1 MKGKGIKLICLV
13 LLLLFVLTGCGKGQ
27 QETEDVM
34 ADEEKIQIGI
44 SFDSFVRDRWQ
55 RDGGIF
61 VSTAKESGAEVNVQN
76 ANGDPEEQIAQIE
89 YFIEKKMDVIVIVSI
104 EYEGL
109 QDVIKRAQAQGIKVI
124 SYDRLI
130 KNAGVDLYISFDN
143 KQVGTLMASSL
154 VNVIGDDGKYLMLSG
169 PTTDNNVKMVEEGL
183 VETLAK
189 SNAEIKAA
197 MNAVNWKAEY
207 AYEFLEQNQSLI
219 DNISGIMCGNDN
231 IATQAIRFLAERG
244 YAGKIPVVGQD
255 ADLEACQRIVEGT
268 QLMTVYKPVEDLAKT
283 AADCAINL
291 AQGRDITTV
300 YNTETINNGSYK
312 CPYINLPPVA
322 VNKENIDDIIIKEG
336 FHLRE
341 EVYLNIKK

>member
-1 MKGKGIKLICLV
+1 MLKKICLCFV
-13 LLLLFVLTGCGKGQ
+13 LLIVFMFCGCSE
-27 QETEDVM
+27 ETPKEVADVEDN
-34 ADEEKIQIGI
+34 DDLHIGM
-44 SFDSFVRDRWQ
+44 SFDSFVIERWTK
-55 RDGGIF
+55 DKEIF
-61 VSTAKESGAEVNVQN
+61 VASAQTYGAKVNVQN
-76 ANGDPEEQIAQIE
+76 ASGDLNTQIEQIRYLIN
-89 YFIEKKMDVIVIVSI
+89 KKMDVIVIIAVDS
-104 EYEGL
+104 YGL
-109 QDVIKRAQAQGIKVI
+109 SNVVNEARNAGIKVI
-124 SYDRLI
+124 AYDRLI
-130 KNAGVDLYISFDN
+130 NNADINLYISFDN

-169 PTTDNNVKMVEEGL
+169 PTTDNNVKMVEEGF

-268 QLMTVYKPVEDLAKT
+268 QLMTVYKPVEELAKT